1 MGFSC
6 RSPGQKTEWRE
17 IFKLNLIII
26 KIHVRGNFCFD
37 KEQKKKRP
45 NFVKV
50 MDVEIILWSLE
61 SPSPGV
67 SLFQHHLSA
76 VYIVKS
82 CLEENTL

>member
-1 MGFSC
+1 M
-6 RSPGQKTEWRE
+6 
-17 IFKLNLIII
+17 
-26 KIHVRGNFCFD
+26 
-37 KEQKKKRP
+37 
-45 NFVKV
+45 KV

-67 SLFQHHLSA
+67 SLCQHHLSSA